1 MVEER
6 GRAIITRLK
15 KNQRSVIENF
25 KDSYNVHISSTGRIA
40 VVKKRDFKVE
50 FLGGRIGIVT
60 AGTADVPLAE
70 EVRLLLRNSAVKPS
84 LSTMRA

>member
-6 GRAIITRLK
+6 GRAIVTRLK

-40 VVKKRDFKVE
+40 VIKKRDFKVK
-50 FLGGRIGIVT
+50 FLENRYSYSWNRRCPSCGG
-60 AGTADVPLAE
+60 
-70 EVRLLLRNSAVKPS
+70 S
-84 LSTMRA
+84 